1 MYAIPLEMEG
11 KTRKV
16 IKIQEKIY
24 EKCLRNTCHK
34 RKGVILLKMNMENE
48 NITCKTPKNVF

>member
-48 NITCKTPKNVF
+48 NIHL

>member
-16 IKIQEKIY
+16 IKIQQKIHR
-24 EKCLRNTCHK
+24 KCLRDTCRK
-34 RKGVILLKMNMENE
+34 RKGVTLLKMNMENE
-48 NITCKTPKNVF
+48 NTHL